1 MYQYTVSLP
10 GNIPPSEVD
19 DLVRGWRQ
27 SSAISF
33 SFGGARL
40 SAAPPHA
47 ALSKNQATRHCLILP
62 FLRFLLMLFIDDL
75 FLSVLLLQIE
85 ACSKFETFIG

>member
-1 MYQYTVSLP
+1 MHYYTVSLP

-40 SAAPPHA
+40 V
-47 ALSKNQATRHCLILP
+47 L
-62 FLRFLLMLFIDDL
+62 L
-75 FLSVLLLQIE
+75 FLKTRLLDILSQILLRMLPSHAIGAVQAAE
-85 ACSKFETFIG
+85 LVSKTM